1 LEYALSIAA
10 GVGLSAATGFRIFVP
25 FLVLSIAGMSGQIDL
40 APGFA
45 WLATPPAA
53 IMLAVATVLEIGAYY
68 VPWLDNL
75 LDSIATPAAA
85 VAGTLAAAS
94 MFGDM
99 SPLLQWTLAAIAGGG
114 VATAVQSSTVLLRG
128 ASSLTT
134 GGMGNFAVASTELV
148 GSTGMSILAIVVPIL
163 ALIVV
168 IGMFVWIGGRV
179 GGRRKARRAGLE
191 IED

>member
-1 LEYALSIAA
+1 MEIALSIAA
-10 GVGLSAATGFRIFVP
+10 GIGLSAAAGFRIFVP
-25 FLVLSIAGMSGQIDL
+25 FFVLSIAGMSGNIEL

-45 WLATPPAA
+45 WVATPPAA
-53 IMLAVATVLEIGAYY
+53 IMLGVATALEIGAYY

-75 LDSIATPAAA
+75 LDGIATPAAA

-99 SPLLQWTLAAIAGGG
+99 SPLLQWVLAAIAGGG
-114 VATAVQSSTVLLRG
+114 VATAVQGSTVLLRG

-134 GGMGNFAVASTELV
+134 GGMGNFALATTELA
-148 GSTGMSILAIVVPIL
+148 GSTGMSLMAILMPLI

-168 IGMFVWIGGRV
+168 VAFLVWVAGKV
-179 GGRRKARRAGLE
+179 GGRRRARAQE
-191 IED
+191 